1 MQTDSNKSAPLTVSR
16 QRAAVE
22 LGDCSLDTV
31 DRLVATGKLEK
42 AQVGPRKVAIKYK
55 SILKLIG
62 EDA

>member
-1 MQTDSNKSAPLTVSR
+1 MSLPDRPKPLTVSR

-31 DRLVATGKLEK
+31 DRLVLAGKLEK
-42 AQVGPRKVAIKYK
+42 AQVGRRKVAIKYQ